1 MPGPA
6 PKRPENRSRQP
17 RSTGIT
23 VIDGAKARIAKPK
36 PPEGLSAAVRES
48 WDTFWA
54 SPLAAHT
61 IATDVA
67 ALRRLFRLYEQ
78 RERYIEI
85 AAEDTLSTGSTGQLV
100 LHPLIKEVDTLDGK
114 ILALED
120 RYGLSPMSRLKLQVT
135 LGDASKSLAEVNAAL
150 ASRKRSDEEPE
161 DPRALAVGK

>member
-6 PKRPENRSRQP
+6 PKRPENRSRVP
-17 RSTGIT
+17 RGAALT
-23 VIDGAKARIAKPK
+23 VLTPKRALASVPKA
-36 PPEGLSAAVRES
+36 PEGLREAIS
-48 WDTFWA
+48 DDWITFWR

-67 ALRRLFRLYEQ
+67 GLERLFRLYEQ
-78 RERYIEI
+78 RERYLEE
-85 AAEDTLSTGSTGQLV
+85 AAENTLSLGSTGQVV
-100 LHPLIKEVDTLDGK
+100 LHPLVKEVDALDAK

-150 ASRKRSDEEPE
+150 AAKQEPHE
-161 DPRALAVGK
+161 ADDPRRIAK